1 MYVTVYRAF
10 GGDELMALDNK
21 GIYLAEIDR
30 KYPKVFQSLGYD
42 VMLDTDSM
50 YKPKVVSTFQ
60 LCVNTILTLLFM
72 KPGQYPSIPVLGID
86 IESYLHEYSD
96 DPNIPIEITTKLNE
110 QCNRLQLTGIKINCY
125 IDKLSDNSTDA
136 LVVDVTGTERLSY
149 GSKGSRVLIGITY
162 DKLKRLY
169 TKQIYL

>member
-1 MYVTVYRAF
+1 
-10 GGDELMALDNK
+10 MALDNK

-50 YKPKVVSTFQ
+50 YKPKVISTFQ

-72 KPGQYPSIPVLGID
+72 KPGQYPSIPDLGID

-96 DPNIPIEITTKLNE
+96 DPNIPIEIATKLNE

-149 GSKGSRVLIGITY
+149 GSKGRRVLIGITY